1 MSGALPPVVENAA
14 AHGQRRAADPA
25 ASVWVAASAGT
36 GKTSVLTNRVLALL
50 LDGTAPERILA
61 LTFTKAAAAEMAAR
75 IADKLGTWTDLAEG
89 ELNAAL
95 AELLGH
101 APDKVETMRARTLFA
116 RVLDAPGGMPIQ
128 TIHAFCQS
136 LLRRF
141 PLEAGIAPHFS
152 VMDERDAEEML
163 AHAREDVLARAR
175 MDENGGLRAALA
187 AVTRHVGED
196 GFADLMAALAAARAR
211 MARMFEAF
219 GSASAAVAAPR
230 RALGLEADET
240 ADSILAAAC
249 ADAAF
254 DGAALKRAA
263 AALVDAKNSDQTR
276 GAVIAAWVAGS
287 PDERRATFGDYADAF
302 LTFPSGE
309 PPAIRKRLATKDAQK
324 NDPAV
329 LDTLTGEA
337 ERLLRA
343 VFGRRAA
350 ETAEATAGLLTL
362 AAALNESYAH
372 AKRARALL
380 DYDDLIHAARRLL
393 AVQGDASWVL
403 YKLDGGIDHILIDEA
418 QDTNPEQWQVVAA
431 LAAEFFAGVGA
442 HEAQAQIRAP
452 RTMFAVGDVKQSIY
466 AFQGADPNAFLAMRE
481 MFKDK
486 AAAARRDWRA
496 VDLTVSFRS
505 VRAVLDAVD
514 LTFARA
520 EAADG
525 VALDG
530 AAIRHE
536 AFRAGQ
542 AGLVEVW
549 PPVAPKP
556 ADDLPAWKPPV
567 ERLSGDSPPVRLAQL
582 IARRIARMIREGEM
596 LPARGRPIRAG
607 DVMVLVRRRTSF
619 VDALVRALKD
629 LYIPVVGAD
638 RLVLT
643 EHIAVMDLMAL
654 GRFLL
659 LPEDDLTLAT
669 VLKSPLLGL
678 SEDDLFRLA
687 WDRADAGRSGSLW
700 RALTAKARDDETFR
714 RAHDALAELLKRVDF
729 VAPFEL
735 YAEILGPRRGREKLR
750 ARLGPDADDP
760 ITVFLDLALAFE
772 RGHAPSLEGFLHW
785 LESGAVE
792 VKRDMEHGLRD
803 AVRVITVHGAKG
815 LQAPVVFLPDTLQM
829 PRAAPAF
836 YWVAPDAAKNKLP
849 HEVLLWPPGRAFHES
864 VAEGLRDQAAMAQG
878 REYRRLLYVAMTR
891 AEDRLYVC
899 GWETKK
905 AAPEGNWHELVRAGL
920 EGKAQPIEDE
930 FLRKEKATANATV
943 LRLDS
948 SQEAEPKPDKE
959 AAVAAASDGALPD
972 WARTPPGPEPS
983 PPRALTPSKPAGAE
997 PASLSPLGS
1006 DQGRR
1011 FRRGTLIHRLL
1022 QHLPNLAPDKRPEA
1036 ARRWL
1041 AFAAADI
1048 PEALRVAYAAEALAV
1063 VGDPRFAH
1071 LFGPGSRAEAPVSG
1085 VVGGAVV
1092 AGQVD
1097 RLVVEPGRISILDY
1111 KTHRPAPALESD
1123 VPEIY
1128 LRQMAIYRALLAV
1141 AFPGRAV
1148 TCALLWTE
1156 TPEIMEL
1163 SGAILDRFAPESAAQ
1178 SGGK

>member
-1 MSGALPPVVENAA
+1 MTGESRPVIENEA

-75 IADKLGTWTDLAEG
+75 IADKLGAWTDLAEAD
-89 ELNAAL
+89 LMAAL
-95 AELLGH
+95 ADFLGH
-101 APDKVETMRARTLFA
+101 APDKAETMRARTLFA

-163 AHAREDVLARAR
+163 GQVREEVLARAR
-175 MDENGGLRAALA
+175 MDKARMDKNGDLRAALA
-187 AVTRHVGED
+187 AMTRHVGED
-196 GFADLMAALAAARAR
+196 SFADLMAALASDRAR
-211 MARMFEAF
+211 LARMFDAF
-219 GSASAAVAAPR
+219 GSVAAAVAAPR
-230 RALGLEADET
+230 RALDLKADET
-240 ADSILAAAC
+240 PDSILAAAC
-249 ADAAF
+249 ADKAF
-254 DGAALKRAA
+254 DGQALKRAA
-263 AALVDAKNSDQTR
+263 GALVDARNSDQAR
-276 GAVIAAWVAGS
+276 GATITAWLVRS
-287 PDERRATFGDYADAF
+287 RDERMATFDDYLDAF
-302 LTFPSGE
+302 LTFAKE
-309 PPAIRKRLATKDAQK
+309 PPAIRKRLATKEARK
-324 NDPAV
+324 NDPAA
-329 LDTLTGEA
+329 LDVLTGEA
-337 ERLLRA
+337 ERLLAA
-343 VFGRRAA
+343 VFRRRAA
-350 ETAEATAGLLTL
+350 ETADATAGLLTL
-362 AAALNESYAH
+362 AAALDETYAR
-372 AKRARALL
+372 AKRGRALL

-431 LAAEFFAGVGA
+431 LAAEFFAGQGA
-442 HEAQAQIRAP
+442 HEAQAKAP
-452 RTMFAVGDVKQSIY
+452 RTVFAVGDVKQSIY
-466 AFQGADPNAFLAMRE
+466 AFQGADPNAFLEMRKT
-481 MFKDK
+481 FADK
-486 AAAARRDWRA
+486 ARAARHAWRT
-496 VDLTVSFRS
+496 VDLNVSFRS

-514 LTFARA
+514 LTFAEA
-520 EAADG
+520 PAADG

-530 AAIRHE
+530 GAIRHE

-542 AGLVEVW
+542 AGLVELW
-549 PPVAPKP
+549 PAVAPRP
-556 ADDLPAWKPPV
+556 ADELPAWKPPV
-567 ERLSGDSPPVRLAQL
+567 ERLSGDSPPVRLARL
-582 IARRIARMIREGEM
+582 IARRIARMIRAGES

-607 DVMVLVRRRTSF
+607 DIMVLVRRRTSF
-619 VDALVRALKD
+619 VDALVRALKELD
-629 LYIPVVGAD
+629 IPVAGVD

-643 EHIAVMDLMAL
+643 EHIAVMDLIAL

-678 SEDDLFRLA
+678 TEDDLFRLA
-687 WDRADAGRSGSLW
+687 WNRADAGRPGSLW
-700 RALTAKARDDETFR
+700 RALTAQARADATFKRVRDE
-714 RAHDALAELLKRVDF
+714 LGELLARADF

-735 YAEILGPRRGREKLR
+735 YADILGPRRGREKLR

-792 VKRDMEHGLRD
+792 VKRDLEHGPRD

-815 LQAPVVFLPDTLQM
+815 LQAPVVFLPDTLQT
-829 PRAAPAF
+829 PRAAPKF
-836 YWVAPDAAKNKLP
+836 FWVGPDAAKNKLS
-849 HEVLLWPPGRAFHES
+849 HEILLWPPARAFHEE
-864 VAEGLRDQAAMAQG
+864 VAEGLRDRATRAQG

-899 GWETKK
+899 GWRTKTT
-905 AAPEGNWHELVRAGL
+905 APEGNWYDLVRAGI
-920 EGKAQPIEDE
+920 EAKAESVEDE
-930 FLRKEKATANATV
+930 FLKHENATAGAAV
-943 LRLDS
+943 LRLAS
-948 SQEAEPKPDKE
+948 PQENAPKPDKE
-959 AAVAAASDGALPD
+959 AAAAVSSEGVLPD
-972 WARTPPGPEPS
+972 WALTPPVPEPS
-983 PPRALTPSKPAGAE
+983 PPRALTPSRPAGAE
-997 PASLSPLGS
+997 PAPSSPLGA

-1022 QHLPNLAPDKRPEA
+1022 QHLPNLAPDKRIEA

-1041 AFAAADI
+1041 AFAAADM
-1048 PEALRVAYAAEALAV
+1048 PEDIRAAYAAEALAV
-1063 VGDPRFAH
+1063 VGNARFAH
-1071 LFGPGSRAEAPVSG
+1071 LFGPGSRAEAPLVG

-1097 RLVVEPGRISILDY
+1097 RLVVEPGRIAMLDY
-1111 KTHRPAPALESD
+1111 KTHRPAPAAESD

-1128 LRQMAIYRALLAV
+1128 LRQMALYRTLLAR

-1156 TPEIMEL
+1156 TPTIMEL
-1163 SGAILDRFAPESAAQ
+1163 SGAILDRFAPESDRN
-1178 SGGK
+1178 